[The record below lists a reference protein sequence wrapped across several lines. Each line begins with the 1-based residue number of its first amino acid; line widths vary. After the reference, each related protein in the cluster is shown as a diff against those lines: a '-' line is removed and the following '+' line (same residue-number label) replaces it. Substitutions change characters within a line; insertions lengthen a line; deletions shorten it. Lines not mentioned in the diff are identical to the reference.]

1 MVDSAGQP
9 VGAAAFAIETL
20 EDNYAVNAAL
30 VVPLSDYVLRLSHST
45 AAASASRRSTELS
58 REAEKLKVMSDAR
71 IAFYGWMRARGRV
84 AVAQKSLERS
94 QARLKDADAAF
105 TLGAITKA
113 DLLRLRAL
121 VANSELL
128 VADAATRLEISR
140 RQLAITMG
148 EPQPRDYRLGET
160 LGPAQNLADPGSL
173 DGAITDA
180 LSRRLESQALSEASR
195 ASRRG
200 ARATAIGAFPRL
212 EAIGDVLYANP
223 NQRYFPQRSEWNVT
237 WGVGVQA
244 IWTVGDTFLNSAV
257 AAELDARARSL
268 DAQRAALRDGIRQEV
283 TAAYLLLRNA
293 RLSLETSRRALE
305 AAEEAYR
312 VATDLYRVGR
322 STTTELIEAE
332 SDLLNARLG
341 ELDARIELRVS
352 DERLRHAAGRDTRR

>member
-1 MVDSAGQP
+1 
-9 VGAAAFAIETL
+9 
-20 EDNYAVNAAL
+20 
-30 VVPLSDYVLRLSHST
+30 
-45 AAASASRRSTELS
+45 
-58 REAEKLKVMSDAR
+58 
-71 IAFYGWMRARGRV
+71 
-84 AVAQKSLERS
+84 
-94 QARLKDADAAF
+94 LKDADAAF

-128 VADAATRLEISR
+128 VSDAATGLEISR

-148 EPQPRDYRLGET
+148 DPRPRDYRVGES
-160 LGPAQNLADPGSL
+160 LSAEPNAVGDPGSL
-173 DGAITDA
+173 DAALSDG

-200 ARATAIGAFPRL
+200 ARATAGGAYPRL
-212 EAIGDVLYANP
+212 EAFGDVLYANP
-223 NQRYFPQRSEWNVT
+223 NQRFFPQRSEWHAT
-237 WGVGVQA
+237 WGVGLQA
-244 IWTVGDTFLNSAV
+244 IWTVGDTFSNSAA

-283 TAAYLLLRNA
+283 TAAFLLSRKA

-305 AAEEAYR
+305 AAQEAYR

-332 SDLLNARLG
+332 SDLLNARLA

-352 DERLRHAAGRDTRR
+352 DERLRHATGRDARR